1 MKATLNDVIKSFV
14 NICDLTSDSVDM
26 IQAGGGNASA
36 KYELD
41 GKSMMVIKASGFLM
55 SEVDETKGY
64 AQIELDKILK
74 ILEDVQNSLLPIDDE
89 TEINHRT
96 NDANVGVL
104 RPSIETFLHA
114 LLPQRYIL
122 HVHALTTLLY
132 ASSKRFLDDMATQWD
147 QSQSVPKRSSKSE
160 PLSASQSISLSKAL
174 LVPYEKPGIH
184 LAMAMMTGLDHYSA
198 HYGISPDV
206 IILQNHGLIVASD
219 NPEAIYESIVA
230 VENDIKAYINL
241 PETFGK
247 IYADQRILKK
257 AIKSVMTHKRI
268 YVRANEDRD
277 LIHYKVGM
285 PSFPDALVFCG
296 LEPMIVETQNQA
308 LSTLDLITEATS
320 RYIELYDDFPKVV
333 LLDSVLY
340 FCGESIKK
348 CLEVQD
354 VLKIQ
359 DIIRRE
365 LGESLVTLSKEQ
377 AYTLLNWE
385 AEKYRKNL

>member
-1 MKATLNDVIKSFV
+1 MKATFNDVIHPFV
-14 NICDLTSDSVDM
+14 NICDLISDSVDM

-36 KYELD
+36 KYTSD
-41 GKSMMVIKASGFLM
+41 DMSMMLIKASGFLM
-55 SEVDETKGY
+55 SEVDENKGY

-74 ILEDVQNSLLPIDDE
+74 ILDEVQNGILSIDDE
-89 TEINHRT
+89 AEINQRI
-96 NDANVGVL
+96 NEANTGVL

-122 HVHALTTLLY
+122 HVHALITLIY
-132 ASSKRFLDDMATQWD
+132 ASSKRFIDDMASQWD
-147 QSQSVPKRSSKSE
+147 APKELNSK
-160 PLSASQSISLSKAL
+160 LSKAL

-184 LAMAMMTGLDHYSA
+184 LAMSMMNGIEKYIAL
-198 HYGISPDV
+198 YGNSPDV

-219 NPEAIYESIVA
+219 SPNALYDAITT
-230 VENDIKAYINL
+230 VEDDIKTYIGL

-247 IYADQRILKK
+247 IYADQRI
-257 AIKSVMTHKRI
+257 IKSAINNLMTHKRI
-268 YVRANEDRD
+268 FVRANEDRD
-277 LIHYKVGM
+277 LVDYIDGV

-296 LEPMIVETQNQA
+296 LEPMIVDTKNHDN
-308 LSTLDLITEATS
+308 STF
-320 RYIELYDDFPKVV
+320 ELVKAAMTGYFDKYDDFPKVI

-359 DIIRRE
+359 GIIRRE
-365 LGESLVTLSKEQ
+365 VGDSLVTLSQEQ

>member
-1 MKATLNDVIKSFV
+1 MKATFNDVIHPFV
-14 NICDLTSDSVDM
+14 NLCDLTSDSVDM

-36 KYELD
+36 KYASN
-41 GKSMMVIKASGFLM
+41 GISMMLIKASGFLM
-55 SEVDETKGY
+55 SEVDANKGY
-64 AQIELDKILK
+64 TQIQLDKVLQILD
-74 ILEDVQNSLLPIDDE
+74 DVQNDILSIDDE
-89 TEINHRT
+89 SEINRRT
-96 NDANVGVL
+96 NEANAGVL

-114 LLPQRYIL
+114 LLSQRYIL
-122 HVHALTTLLY
+122 HVHALITLIY
-132 ASSKRFLDDMATQWD
+132 ASSKRFVEDMASQWD
-147 QSQSVPKRSSKSE
+147 APK
-160 PLSASQSISLSKAL
+160 LSKAL

-184 LAMAMMTGLDHYSA
+184 LAIAMMKGIERYIA

-219 NPEAIYESIVA
+219 IPDALYDAITT
-230 VENDIKAYINL
+230 VEDDIKAYIGL
-241 PETFGK
+241 PMTFGK
-247 IYADQRILKK
+247 IYADQRI
-257 AIKSVMTHKRI
+257 IKSAINSILKHKRI
-268 YVRANEDRD
+268 FVRANEDRD
-277 LIHYKVGM
+277 LVDYKDGV

-296 LEPMIVETQNQA
+296 LEPLIVDTNNRD
-308 LSTLDLITEATS
+308 LSIFDLITEAMTG
-320 RYIELYDDFPKVV
+320 YFDKYDDFPKVV

-359 DIIRRE
+359 GIIRRE
-365 LGESLVTLSKEQ
+365 VGDSLVTLTREQ

>member
-1 MKATLNDVIKSFV
+1 MKATFNEVIHPFV
-14 NICDLTSDSVDM
+14 TICDLTSDSVDM

-36 KYELD
+36 KYVSNDL
-41 GKSMMVIKASGFLM
+41 SMMLIKASGFLM
-55 SEVDETKGY
+55 SEVDVNKGY

-74 ILEDVQNSLLPIDDE
+74 ILEDVQNGILSIDDE
-89 TEINHRT
+89 SEINRRI
-96 NDANVGVL
+96 NEANTGDL

-122 HVHALTTLLY
+122 HVHALITLIY
-132 ASSKRFLDDMATQWD
+132 ASSKRFVEDMASQWD
-147 QSQSVPKRSSKSE
+147 APIAISD
-160 PLSASQSISLSKAL
+160 ASNNRLSKAL

-184 LAMAMMTGLDHYSA
+184 LAMAMMKEIEKYIER
-198 HYGISPDV
+198 YGASPDV

-219 NPEAIYESIVA
+219 NPNALYGAITTIED
-230 VENDIKAYINL
+230 DIKAYIGL
-241 PETFGK
+241 PKTFGK
-247 IYADQRILKK
+247 IYSDQRI
-257 AIKSVMTHKRI
+257 IKSAINSVFTHKRI
-268 YVRANEDRD
+268 FVRANEDRD
-277 LIHYKVGM
+277 LVDYKDGV

-296 LEPMIVETQNQA
+296 LEPLIVDTKNPD
-308 LSTLDLITEATS
+308 LSTLDLVTEAVTG
-320 RYIELYDDFPKVV
+320 YFDKYDDFPKVV
-333 LLDSVLY
+333 LLDSVPY

-359 DIIRRE
+359 GIIRRE
-365 LGESLVTLSKEQ
+365 VGDSLVTLSQEQ

>member
-1 MKATLNDVIKSFV
+1 MKATFNEVIHPFV
-14 NICDLTSDSVDM
+14 TICDLTSDSVDM

-36 KYELD
+36 KYESNDL
-41 GKSMMVIKASGFLM
+41 SMMLIKASGFLM
-55 SEVDETKGY
+55 SEVDENKGY

-74 ILEDVQNSLLPIDDE
+74 ILEDVQNGILSIDDE
-89 TEINHRT
+89 SEINRRI
-96 NDANVGVL
+96 NEANTGDL

-122 HVHALTTLLY
+122 HVHALITLIY
-132 ASSKRFLDDMATQWD
+132 ASSKRFVEDMASQWD
-147 QSQSVPKRSSKSE
+147 APKE
-160 PLSASQSISLSKAL
+160 QNNQLIKAL

-184 LAMAMMTGLDHYSA
+184 LAMAMMQGIEKYIA
-198 HYGISPDV
+198 YYGVSPDV

-219 NPEAIYESIVA
+219 SPDALYDAITT
-230 VENDIKAYINL
+230 VEDDIKTYIGL
-241 PETFGK
+241 PKTFGK
-247 IYADQRILKK
+247 IYMDQRI
-257 AIKSVMTHKRI
+257 IKSAINSVLPHKRI
-268 YVRANEDRD
+268 FVRANEDRD
-277 LIHYKVGM
+277 LVDYKDGV

-296 LEPMIVETQNQA
+296 LEPMIVDTKNHDN
-308 LSTLDLITEATS
+308 STF
-320 RYIELYDDFPKVV
+320 ELVKAAMTGYFDKYDDFPKVV
-333 LLDSVLY
+333 LLDSVPY

-359 DIIRRE
+359 GIIRRE
-365 LGESLVTLSKEQ
+365 VGDSLVTLSQEQ

>member
-1 MKATLNDVIKSFV
+1 MKATFNDVIHPFV

-36 KYELD
+36 KYVSN
-41 GKSMMVIKASGFLM
+41 GISMMLIKASGFLM
-55 SEVDETKGY
+55 SEVDENKGY
-64 AQIELDKILK
+64 ARIELDKILQ
-74 ILEDVQNSLLPIDDE
+74 ILDDVKNGILSMDDE
-89 TEINHRT
+89 TEINLRT
-96 NDANVGVL
+96 NEANTGVL

-122 HVHALTTLLY
+122 HVHALITLIY
-132 ASSKRFLDDMATQWD
+132 ASSKRFVEDMASQWD
-147 QSQSVPKRSSKSE
+147 APNEQNNKLGNK
-160 PLSASQSISLSKAL
+160 LSKAL

-184 LAMAMMTGLDHYSA
+184 LAMAMMKGIEHYIA
-198 HYGISPDV
+198 HYGTSPDV

-219 NPEAIYESIVA
+219 SSDALYDAITT
-230 VENDIKAYINL
+230 VEDDIKAYIGL
-241 PETFGK
+241 PKTFGK
-247 IYADQRILKK
+247 IYVDQRI
-257 AIKSVMTHKRI
+257 IKSAINNLMTHKRI
-268 YVRANEDRD
+268 FVRANEDRD
-277 LIHYKVGM
+277 LVDYKDGV

-296 LEPMIVETQNQA
+296 LEPLIVDTKNRD
-308 LSTLDLITEATS
+308 LSTFDLVTEALTG
-320 RYIELYDDFPKVV
+320 YFDKYDDFPKVV
-333 LLDSVLY
+333 LLDSVPY

-359 DIIRRE
+359 GIIRRE
-365 LGESLVTLSKEQ
+365 VGDSLVTLSQEQ